1 MRSRT
6 ASSAIEPS
14 RKSTTLSFGTFQR
27 SAERRL
33 STTRIARGWSR
44 SRSRTRLLPTN
55 PAPPVTRIEV
65 PARSGTRLVRRCGD
79 QVRERLGDAAVRVVL
94 DGAANALTQR
104 RARAPREILVGL
116 RRVEQ
121 DRRDIVGITR
131 PDFDRLVERHVERGQ
146 RLVEQF
152 LDRVVA

>member
-1 MRSRT
+1 MPSRT

-14 RKSTTLSFGTFQR
+14 TRSTALSVGTFQR

-33 STTRIARGWSR
+33 STTRIERGWSR
-44 SRSRTRLLPTN
+44 SRRRTRLLPTN

-65 PARSGTRLVRRCGD
+65 PAKSGTRLFRRRGNE
-79 QVRERLGDAAVRVVL
+79 VRERLGDAAIRVVL
-94 DGAANALTQR
+94 DGTANALTQR

-131 PDFDRLVERHVERGQ
+131 PDFDRLAE
-146 RLVEQF
+146 
-152 LDRVVA
+152 